1 MNFLA
6 FCKYA
11 FYCLVHRAATKHLS
25 TVRIMPAATRR
36 PCLTTIVNA
45 MKITT
50 VFLFAVCMH
59 VSAKTHSQTITF
71 SGKEVPLSKVFSVV
85 KQQTGYVFF
94 YNKDILRDGANI
106 NVQAKDQPL
115 ESFLRNVLQGQQLD
129 YSIEDKVI
137 IISRKPAE
145 IMPDMPPPVTVNG
158 RITDD
163 RGIPLPGV
171 SVKVKGSPKG
181 TTTNSDGIFTLSNVP
196 DDAHLVISYIGFETR
211 EVAIKG
217 QGAINLQLT
226 PATKDIEGVTVV
238 GYSSRNVK
246 YLSSAV
252 STVSRE
258 KLRDVTSN
266 NLSSLLQGKASGV
279 VVSAPTGDPVA
290 GANIVIRGQGTLAA
304 GLSPLIVVDG
314 NIGGTFNPNDV
325 ESVTILKDAAATGL
339 YGSRAANGVIIVTTR
354 QGKAGKT
361 RIELNTVVG
370 YNEANNGKFKLMN
383 SQQLYDYQKMFT
395 NRPDTVLKTDTDW
408 QDIAFRRA
416 MTQSYTL
423 SASGGSEKTQF
434 YVAGNYY
441 KEEGTLLTN
450 SKTSY
455 NFRANITHKLTDK
468 IKMAVLLNGDY
479 VKNNNHHSSTLY
491 GAYTYLPWD
500 KPYNADGTPRF
511 GSGTGWLGREQHNF
525 VHSLQYNQSF
535 NRGMTFNGDL
545 NLDYAITKHFTLS
558 TYNRASIWNYK
569 STEYYDQR
577 SKEGTADKGL
587 LQHNTRFSNTLLSSN
602 RLRYENSFGDHNLSV
617 LGVVEAEK
625 YYYDDNAISGRGL
638 PAGMTAM
645 STATEAKT
653 TPTGGRDE
661 YSFTKWLAQADYNFN
676 NRYFFLASFVR
687 DISSKFG
694 NNNPGGNFYQLG
706 ASWILSNERFLSGH
720 PVISFLKIRAS
731 HGTVGNPPTGNYQS
745 LGLYVYDQSASYAGL
760 AGSYPSQK
768 ANLDLTWEKIRV
780 NNLGLDIGLFKR
792 IDLNVDVYDKQARSL
807 LMLKPLPLTSGYANI
822 MQNIGSM
829 RNRGVEITLN
839 TRNLVGEFKWETSFN
854 LALNRNKVT
863 KLNSN
868 DKFGSPG
875 TNQPVGLGED
885 MDKWFM
891 RIWAGVDPATGD
903 PLWEKIITDASGK
916 TYLTY
921 TNSYNAATLQYT
933 GTSSAPKFTGGFLN
947 TFSYKGF
954 TLSAFFNFVKGNQVF
969 NSSRQFFDSDG
980 LYDSYNQMVLAEGW
994 SRWSKPGDIAT
1005 HPKPLL
1011 GGNKAA
1017 NEPSSRFLEDGS
1029 YIRLRNVTLGYNIPE
1044 SLLQRLKIGTARV
1057 FVSGDNLWTGTNFS
1071 GMDPEVSFVTS
1082 GGATKGVSGTKYPI
1096 SKKFL
1101 LGVNIGF

>member
-1 MNFLA
+1 MNFYT

-11 FYCLVHRAATKHLS
+11 FYCLKQGGATKKLS
-25 TVRIMPAATRR
+25 EAGTAPVPYRR
-36 PCLTTIVNA
+36 PCFTTIVNT

-59 VSAKTHSQTITF
+59 VSASTRSQTVTF
-71 SGKEVPLSKVFSVV
+71 TGKDVPLSKVFAVV

-94 YNKDILRDGANI
+94 YNKTILRDGASINI
-106 NVQAKDQPL
+106 AAKDQPL
-115 ESFLRNVLQGQQLD
+115 EAFLKVVLQGQLLD
-129 YSIEDKVI
+129 YTIEDKVI
-137 IISRKPAE
+137 IISRKPVDE
-145 IMPDMPPPVTVNG
+145 LPDIPPVTISG

-163 RGIPLPGV
+163 RGVPLPGV

-181 TTTNSDGIFTLSNVP
+181 ATTNSDGVFSISNIP
-196 DDAHLVISYIGFETR
+196 DDAHLIISFIGFETR
-211 EVAIKG
+211 EVPI
-217 QGAINLQLT
+217 QGKTAINLQLM
-226 PATKDIEGVTVV
+226 PASKDIEGVTVV
-238 GYSSRNVK
+238 GYSSKNVK

-252 STVSRE
+252 ATVSRE

-266 NLSSLLQGKASGV
+266 NLNSLLQGKASGV
-279 VVSAPTGDPVA
+279 VVSAPSGDPAAAV
-290 GANIVIRGQGTLAA
+290 NVVIRGQGTLAA
-304 GLSPLIVVDG
+304 GINPLIVVDG

-361 RIELNTVVG
+361 KIELSSVVG
-370 YNEANNGKFKLMN
+370 FNEANNGKFKLMN
-383 SQQLYDYQKMFT
+383 SQQLYDYQKTFT
-395 NRPDTVLKTDTDW
+395 TRSDTVLKTDTDW

-434 YVAGNYY
+434 YAAGNYY

-450 SKTSY
+450 SRTAY
-455 NFRANITHKLTDK
+455 NFRVNITHKLTDK
-468 IKMAVLLNGDY
+468 IRMAVLLNGEY
-479 VKNNNHHSSTLY
+479 LKNNNHHSSTLY

-511 GSGTGWLGREQHNF
+511 GSGTGWLGREQQNF
-525 VHSLQYNQSF
+525 LHSLQYNLSF
-535 NRGMTFNGDL
+535 NRAMTFNGDL
-545 NLDYAITKHFTLS
+545 NLDYAITKHITLS
-558 TYNRASIWNYK
+558 SYNRANIYNYK

-587 LQHNTRFSNTLLSSN
+587 LMHNISYNNTLLSSN
-602 RLRYENSFGDHNLSV
+602 RLRYENNFGDHNLTL
-617 LGVVEAEK
+617 LGVGEAEK
-625 YYYDDNAISGRGL
+625 YYGDENGISGRGL

-653 TPTGGRDE
+653 TPTGGRSE

-676 NRYFFLASFVR
+676 NRYFFLASYVH

-694 NNNPGGNFYQLG
+694 NNTPGGNFYQLG
-706 ASWILSNERFLSGH
+706 ASWIISNEMFMAGNNT
-720 PVISFLKIRAS
+720 ITFLKVRGS
-731 HGTVGNPPTGNYQS
+731 HGTVGNPPSDNYRS
-745 LGLYVYDQSASYAGL
+745 LGLYTYDQSASYAGQS
-760 AGSYPSQK
+760 GSYPSQK
-768 ANLDLTWEKIRV
+768 ANPDLTWEKIRV
-780 NNLGLDIGLFKR
+780 NNLGLDISFFKR
-792 IDLNVDVYDKQARSL
+792 IDLNIDVYDKQARSL
-807 LMLKPLPLTSGYANI
+807 LMLKPLPLTSGYSNI
-822 MQNIGSM
+822 MENIGSM
-829 RNRGVEITLN
+829 RNRGIEFTLN

-854 LALNRNKVT
+854 LALNRNEVL
-863 KLNSN
+863 KLNGK
-868 DKFGSPG
+868 DKFASPG
-875 TNQPVGLGED
+875 SNQPVGLGED
-885 MDKWFM
+885 MDKWYM
-891 RIWAGVDPATGD
+891 RIWAGVDPANGD
-903 PLWEKIITDASGK
+903 PLWEKIITDADGK

-933 GTSSAPKFTGGFLN
+933 GTSSAPKFTGGMLN
-947 TFSYKGF
+947 TFSWKGLS
-954 TLSAFFNFVKGNQVF
+954 LSAFFNFVKGNQVF

-980 LYDSYNQMVLAEGW
+980 IYDSYNQMVLADGW

-1029 YIRLRNVTLGYNIPE
+1029 YIRLRNITLGYNLPE
-1044 SLLQRLKIGTARV
+1044 SVLQKLKIGSIRV
-1057 FVSGDNLWTGTNFS
+1057 FLSGDNLWTGTHFS
-1071 GMDPEVSFVTS
+1071 GMDPEVSFVTA

-1096 SKKFL
+1096 SKKYL

>member
-1 MNFLA
+1 
-6 FCKYA
+6 
-11 FYCLVHRAATKHLS
+11 
-25 TVRIMPAATRR
+25 
-36 PCLTTIVNA
+36 

-71 SGKEVPLSKVFSVV
+71 TGKEVPLSKVFAVV

-94 YNKDILRDGANI
+94 YNKGILRDGANI

-115 ESFLRNVLQGQQLD
+115 ETFLRTVLQGQQLD

-137 IISRKPAE
+137 IISRKPME
-145 IMPDMPPPVTVNG
+145 VLPDMPPPVTVNG

-163 RGIPLPGV
+163 RGVPLPGV

-181 TTTNSDGIFTLSNVP
+181 TTTNSDGVFSLSNVP

-252 STVSRE
+252 ATVSRE

-266 NLSSLLQGKASGV
+266 NLNSLLQGKASGV

-304 GLSPLIVVDG
+304 GISPLIVVDG

-383 SQQLYDYQKMFT
+383 SQQLYDYQKTFT

-434 YVAGNYY
+434 YVSGNYY

-455 NFRANITHKLTDK
+455 NFRTNIIHKLTDK
-468 IKMAVLLNGDY
+468 IKMTVLLNGDY

-545 NLDYAITKHFTLS
+545 NLDYAITKHITLS

-569 STEYYDQR
+569 STEYFDQR

-602 RLRYENSFGDHNLSV
+602 RLRYENNFGDHNLSV

-706 ASWILSNERFLSGH
+706 ASWILSNEQFLSGH
-720 PVISFLKIRAS
+720 PVITFLKIRGS
-731 HGTVGNPPTGNYQS
+731 HGTVGNPPTANYQS

-780 NNLGLDIGLFKR
+780 NNIGLDISLFKR

-829 RNRGVEITLN
+829 RNRGVEFTLN

-863 KLNSN
+863 KLNGN

-885 MDKWFM
+885 MDKWYM

-1057 FVSGDNLWTGTNFS
+1057 FLSGDNLWTGTNFS